1 MDRSL
6 SSNHQ
11 SLNTRTWLSKLQRI
25 LQTKGISAFFV
36 PCYAYFRRNRRHF
49 YMAIFILCFILFSP
63 LTVITTKKKIQQL
76 LPRGDLPEYK
86 QWQDSLTSLNNLN
99 SMQDVPHTYSVTS
112 TSTQCDITKPNNT
125 PKPIQP
131 GEYCL
136 QV

>member
-1 MDRSL
+1 MERPQ

-11 SLNTRTWLSKLQRI
+11 SLNTRTWLSKLQKI
-25 LQTKGISAFFV
+25 LRTKGISAFFV

-49 YMAIFILCFILFSP
+49 YTAIFIFCFILFSP
-63 LTVITTKKKIQQL
+63 FTVITTKKKIQQL

-86 QWQDSLTSLNNLN
+86 QWQDSLTSLNSLN
-99 SMQDVPHTYSVTS
+99 SIQDNPHVYS

-131 GEYCL
+131 GKYCI
-136 QV
+136 